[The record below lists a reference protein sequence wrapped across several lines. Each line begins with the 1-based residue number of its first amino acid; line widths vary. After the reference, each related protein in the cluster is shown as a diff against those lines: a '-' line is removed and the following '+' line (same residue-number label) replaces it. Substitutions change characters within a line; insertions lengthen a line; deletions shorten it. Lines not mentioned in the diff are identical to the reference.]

1 MPQNA
6 KLSLRS
12 DIKNNAQS
20 TIMTEMIM
28 TDKVK
33 EEVNVNNDFLT
44 QLKDS
49 IERMQKVNQIEVLR
63 ILKKQN
69 AKLNE
74 NKNGILVN
82 LTYLPKELLK
92 ELCDYVK
99 YVQEQEKLISMDE
112 VQKNEFKT
120 TYFH

>member
-1 MPQNA
+1 M
-6 KLSLRS
+6 SE
-12 DIKNNAQS
+12 ITVTNN
-20 TIMTEMIM
+20 
-28 TDKVK
+28 
-33 EEVNVNNDFLT
+33 FLT

-49 IERMQKVNQIEVLR
+49 IEKMQKVNQIEVLH

-82 LTYLPKELLK
+82 LTFLQKDVLK

-99 YVQEQEKLISMDE
+99 YVQEQESIINMDE
-112 VQKNEFKT
+112 AQKNEFKT
-120 TYFH
+120 SYFT

>member
-1 MPQNA
+1 MSELN
-6 KLSLRS
+6 
-12 DIKNNAQS
+12 ITNN
-20 TIMTEMIM
+20 
-28 TDKVK
+28 
-33 EEVNVNNDFLT
+33 FLL

-49 IERMQKVNQIEVLR
+49 IEKMQKVNQIEVLR

-82 LTYLPKELLK
+82 LTFLQKDVLQ

-99 YVQEQEKLISMDE
+99 YVQEQESIINMDE

-120 TYFH
+120 SFFT

>member
-1 MPQNA
+1 M
-6 KLSLRS
+6 S
-12 DIKNNAQS
+12 QS
-20 TIMTEMIM
+20 HEITVSGSAHSGTIGA
-28 TDKVK
+28 
-33 EEVNVNNDFLT
+33 LT
-44 QLKDS
+44 NEYLIQLKDS
-49 IERMQKVNQIEVLR
+49 IEKMQKVNQIEVLR

-82 LTYLPKELLK
+82 LTFLPKDLLK

-120 TYFH
+120 AYFH

>member
-1 MPQNA
+1 M
-6 KLSLRS
+6 S
-12 DIKNNAQS
+12 QS
-20 TIMTEMIM
+20 HENTVSGSTHSGTIGALTNE
-28 TDKVK
+28 
-33 EEVNVNNDFLT
+33 FLI

-49 IERMQKVNQIEVLR
+49 IEKMQKVNQIEVLR

-82 LTYLPKELLK
+82 LTFLPKDLLK

-120 TYFH
+120 AYFH